1 MGKNKNKNLSKSLQN
16 NIYTTRS
23 ARWILKNI
31 LFLKELCFFPF
42 LSFIFSIKGQ
52 CHEIFDSFLVK
63 PKTVNTKYYRNL
75 HSFRFSQYRI
85 ILLAQQ
91 PYLPVPL
98 ISLSAAIYL
107 SLAAE
112 YLSISYLYCYIY
124 CMYILYYIYSIY
136 SCCNAL

>member
-1 MGKNKNKNLSKSLQN
+1 MGKNNKNLSKWLQN
-16 NIYTTRS
+16 NRNTTRS
-23 ARWILKNI
+23 AWWIFKEF
-31 LFLKELCFFPF
+31 FLKELCFFPI
-42 LSFIFSIKGQ
+42 LSFIFSIKRQ